1 MLGFSFLAWRR
12 HIANIYQ
19 LVTAIMFLCQMTP
32 TLNAKRANRSSE
44 SQQGEGWRLI
54 KTHCGDGGLS
64 DGTMERPALWH
75 LLEDIRQK
83 LVDVVVV
90 CKVERSDIP
99 LTTFVQEAR

>member
-1 MLGFSFLAWRR
+1 
-12 HIANIYQ
+12 
-19 LVTAIMFLCQMTP
+19 
-32 TLNAKRANRSSE
+32 
-44 SQQGEGWRLI
+44 
-54 KTHCGDGGLS
+54 
-64 DGTMERPALWH
+64 MERPALWH